1 MIGQM
6 SDLKIF
12 SNDISVNDK
21 RIIVRLDLNVPI
33 SNSKIDDDTKI
44 KVIEPFINKLIENK
58 AKIVLL
64 SHLGKPKGRRISK
77 LSLKPIFNYL
87 EKKLSGKIYFY
98 EDKIDE
104 KAIKASKKLKP
115 GEILLLE
122 NIRFFQEEESDDEN
136 FAKNLSKLGDFFINE
151 AFSCSHR
158 KQASIHK
165 ITKFIDSYGGPL
177 LEKEIQSINL
187 IIKNKKKPV
196 TIIIGGS
203 KISSKINV
211 LSNLLK
217 NVDNVIIVGAMANNF
232 LKFQNKNIGNSLF
245 EKDMEST
252 VKNIT
257 ALAKENKC
265 NVIIPA
271 DCNTS
276 TTTDGKSTEKSLDNI
291 NSEDIILDI
300 GKNTINLI
308 NKTIDNSN
316 TVFWNGPAGYCENK
330 EFTKGTFAIAKKIA
344 ENTKSKSLLS
354 IVGGGDTISAIKGS
368 GLENKFTHLSTAG
381 GALLEYLEGK
391 ELPGIKVLRKN

>member
-1 MIGQM
+1 M
-6 SDLKIF
+6 SNLKIF
-12 SNDISVNDK
+12 SNNISVNDK
-21 RIIVRLDLNVPI
+21 RIIVRLDLNVPV
-33 SNSKIDDDTKI
+33 SNSKIDDDTRI
-44 KVIEPFINKLIENK
+44 KVIEPFINKLTENK

-64 SHLGKPKGRRISK
+64 SHLGRPKGKRISK
-77 LSLKPIFNYL
+77 FSLKPIFNYL

-196 TIIIGGS
+196 TCIIGGS

-217 NVDNVIIVGAMANNF
+217 NVDNIIIVGAMANNF

-245 EKDMEST
+245 EKNMENA

-265 NVIIPA
+265 NVIIPV
-271 DCNTS
+271 DCNAS
-276 TTTDGKSTEKSLDNI
+276 TTADGKSTEKSLDNI

-316 TVFWNGPAGYCENK
+316 TVFWNGPAGYYENK
-330 EFTKGTFAIAKKIA
+330 EFAKGTFAIAKKIA

>member
-1 MIGQM
+1 M

-12 SNDISVNDK
+12 SNDISVNGK
-21 RIIVRLDLNVPI
+21 RIIVRLDLNVPV

-44 KVIEPFINKLIENK
+44 KVIEPFINKLTENK

-64 SHLGKPKGRRISK
+64 SHLGRPKGKRISK
-77 LSLKPIFNYL
+77 FSLKPIFNYL

-115 GEILLLE
+115 GEILLFE

-196 TIIIGGS
+196 TCIIGGS

-245 EKDMEST
+245 EKDMESP

-257 ALAKENKC
+257 ALAKANKC
-265 NVIIPA
+265 NVIIPT

-276 TTTDGKSTEKSLDNI
+276 TTTDGKSTKKSLENI

-316 TVFWNGPAGYCENK
+316 TVFWNGPAGYYENK
-330 EFTKGTFAIAKKIA
+330 EFAKGTFAIAKKIA

>member
-1 MIGQM
+1 M
-6 SDLKIF
+6 SNLKIF
-12 SNDISVNDK
+12 SNNISVNDK
-21 RIIVRLDLNVPI
+21 RIIVRLDLNVPV
-33 SNSKIDDDTKI
+33 SNSKIDDDTRI
-44 KVIEPFINKLIENK
+44 KVIEPFINKLTENK
-58 AKIVLL
+58 AKVVLL
-64 SHLGKPKGRRISK
+64 SHLGRPKGKRISK
-77 LSLKPIFNYL
+77 FSLRPIFNYL

-122 NIRFFQEEESDDEN
+122 NIRFFQEEENDDEN
-136 FAKNLSKLGDFFINE
+136 FAKNLSKLGDLFINE

-196 TIIIGGS
+196 TCIIGGS

-245 EKDMEST
+245 EKNMENA

-265 NVIIPA
+265 NVIIPV
-271 DCNTS
+271 DCNAS
-276 TTTDGKSTEKSLDNI
+276 TTADGKSTEKSLDNI

-316 TVFWNGPAGYCENK
+316 TVFWNGPAGYYENK
-330 EFTKGTFAIAKKIA
+330 EFAKGTFAIAKKIA

>member
-1 MIGQM
+1 M
-6 SDLKIF
+6 SNLKIF
-12 SNDISVNDK
+12 SNNISVNDK
-21 RIIVRLDLNVPI
+21 RIIVRLDLNVPV
-33 SNSKIDDDTKI
+33 SNSKIDDDTRI
-44 KVIEPFINKLIENK
+44 KVIEPFINKLTENK
-58 AKIVLL
+58 AKVVLL
-64 SHLGKPKGRRISK
+64 SHLGRPKGKRISK
-77 LSLKPIFNYL
+77 FSLRPIFNYL

-122 NIRFFQEEESDDEN
+122 NIRFFQEEENDDEN
-136 FAKNLSKLGDFFINE
+136 FAKNLSKLGDLFINE

-196 TIIIGGS
+196 TCIIGGS

-217 NVDNVIIVGAMANNF
+217 NVDNIIIVGAMANNF

-245 EKDMEST
+245 EKNMENA

-265 NVIIPA
+265 NVIIPV
-271 DCNTS
+271 DCNAS
-276 TTTDGKSTEKSLDNI
+276 TTADGKSTEKSLDNI

-316 TVFWNGPAGYCENK
+316 TVFWNGPAGYYENK
-330 EFTKGTFAIAKKIA
+330 EFAKGTFAIAKKIA

>member
-1 MIGQM
+1 M
-6 SDLKIF
+6 SNLKIF
-12 SNDISVNDK
+12 SNNISVNDK
-21 RIIVRLDLNVPI
+21 RIIVRLDLNVPV
-33 SNSKIDDDTKI
+33 SNSKIDDNTRI
-44 KVIEPFINKLIENK
+44 KVIEPFINKLTENK

-64 SHLGKPKGRRISK
+64 SHLGRPKGKRISK
-77 LSLKPIFNYL
+77 FSLKPIFNYL

-122 NIRFFQEEESDDEN
+122 NIRFFQEEENDDEN

-196 TIIIGGS
+196 TCIIGGS

-217 NVDNVIIVGAMANNF
+217 NVDNIIIVGAMANNF

-245 EKDMEST
+245 EKNMENA

-265 NVIIPA
+265 NVIIPV
-271 DCNTS
+271 DCNAS
-276 TTTDGKSTEKSLDNI
+276 TTADGKSTEKSLDNI

-316 TVFWNGPAGYCENK
+316 TVFWNGPAGYYENK
-330 EFTKGTFAIAKKIA
+330 EFAKGTFAIAKKIA

-381 GALLEYLEGK
+381 GAFLEYLEGK

>member
-1 MIGQM
+1 M

-21 RIIVRLDLNVPI
+21 RIIVRLDLNVPV
-33 SNSKIDDDTKI
+33 SNSKIDDDTRI
-44 KVIEPFINKLIENK
+44 KVIEPFINKLTENK
-58 AKIVLL
+58 AKVVLL
-64 SHLGKPKGRRISK
+64 SHLGRPKGKRISK
-77 LSLKPIFNYL
+77 FSLKPIFNYL

-196 TIIIGGS
+196 TCIIGGS

-245 EKDMEST
+245 EKDMEGS

-265 NVIIPA
+265 NVIIPV

-291 NSEDIILDI
+291 SSEDIILDI

-316 TVFWNGPAGYCENK
+316 TVFWNGPAGYYENK
-330 EFTKGTFAIAKKIA
+330 EFAKGTFAIAKKIA

>member
-1 MIGQM
+1 M

-12 SNDISVNDK
+12 SNNISVNDK
-21 RIIVRLDLNVPI
+21 RVIVRLDLNVPV
-33 SNSKIDDDTKI
+33 SNSKIDDNTRI
-44 KVIEPFINKLIENK
+44 KVIEPFINKLTENK

-64 SHLGKPKGRRISK
+64 SHLGRPKGKRISK
-77 LSLKPIFNYL
+77 FSLKPIFNYL

-196 TIIIGGS
+196 TCIIGGS

-217 NVDNVIIVGAMANNF
+217 NVDNIIIVGAMANNF

-245 EKDMEST
+245 EKNMENA

-265 NVIIPA
+265 NVIIPV
-271 DCNTS
+271 DCNAS
-276 TTTDGKSTEKSLDNI
+276 TTADGKSTEKSLDNI

-316 TVFWNGPAGYCENK
+316 TVFWNGPAGYYENK
-330 EFTKGTFAIAKKIA
+330 EFAKGTFAIAKKIA